1 MRTKINNFYNFLTLI
16 EENYEKFLTSKIKD
30 EDNFI
35 KEIKVIYSTNIELF
49 PSDLI
54 EYFVQYHDENGTS
67 KKEYF
72 GYLLKV
78 SFHNLKKII
87 EFDYQ
92 FIRKLK
98 FTDEFIKLF
107 YFYKTLSYNFYT
119 VVSAFCFMYYGKY
132 KENRIEKTIRIKFLN
147 YYKTKKHLFRG
158 LSNKEIIHYIHLYY
172 SENIELLD
180 LEIKKIYTN
189 NNFTLEIIPIEEMK
203 DSSLETDLELLNKS
217 AMEEI
222 KLLQDYPINLI
233 KFSRKLKFNYPDFLT
248 HSEEVLT
255 KNKVVTEFEKS
266 NVLVKFIEPE
276 NVYKSLVN
284 YLNNSDDEEN
294 LKNLLLENV
303 TPSNKIQINSNAN
316 TIIYFF
322 KSLKKDS
329 YLVSKTNA
337 DISLWIIKN
346 FLFFHNKEYKIFKKD
361 TVQKTLDRDGK
372 VPHSKILYLS

>member
-1 MRTKINNFYNFLTLI
+1 MTLI

>member
-16 EENYEKFLTSKIKD
+16 EENYEKFLTSQIKD

-158 LSNKEIIHYIHLYY
+158 LSNKEIIHNIHLYY